1 MPYDYEETF
10 TTKEQDIVDEAVD
23 KLREVMLER
32 RKEEWEAYQEDKKYL
47 AKERTEFHAQ
57 LAAFEKEKKAF
68 ETSRDTLYS
77 QFKKDWFDTLGF
89 QFKVGDIVWFA
100 RYTYTEEECPVCKGK
115 KTFEVQTPYGDEIT
129 CKCPGCEGKG
139 VIVSKLV
146 LPTPGTVNE
155 IRVTVVRNKR
165 DCSAR
170 DAEIFSYGN
179 KCVIMVSSDDR
190 KLSESYFSPG
200 DLYHTKEECEAA
212 IEQDSEKEQG
222 DS

>member
-10 TTKEQDIVDEAVD
+10 TTEEQDIVDEAVD

-32 RKEEWEAYQEDKKYL
+32 RKTEWEAYQDDKKRL

-68 ETSRDTLYS
+68 EISRDTLYS

-89 QFKVGDIVWFA
+89 QFKVGDKVWFA
-100 RYTYTEEECPVCKGK
+100 RYTHTEEECPVCKGK

-139 VIVSKLV
+139 VIVSELV
-146 LPTPGTVNE
+146 LPAPGTVNE
-155 IRVTVVRNKR
+155 IRVAVVRNKR
-165 DCSAR
+165 DCSAQ
-170 DAEIFSYGN
+170 DSEIFPCNN
-179 KCVIMVSSDDR
+179 KCVVLVSTDDRGLSEKYFSSD
-190 KLSESYFSPG
+190 

-212 IEQDSEKEQG
+212 IEQVREKEKK
-222 DS
+222 